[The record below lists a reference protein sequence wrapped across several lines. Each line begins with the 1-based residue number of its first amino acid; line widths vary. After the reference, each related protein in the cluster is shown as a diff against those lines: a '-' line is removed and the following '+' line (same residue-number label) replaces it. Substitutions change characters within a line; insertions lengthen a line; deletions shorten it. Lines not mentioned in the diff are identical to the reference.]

1 MSDWESD
8 YWYETETIYICLLQN
23 KSVLSLGFFSNK
35 MFIYAVGGSLLCQ
48 LLVVYCTPLQ
58 AIFQTEPLTLTD
70 LITLTLLCS
79 SVLIID
85 EIWKCIIR
93 CQYGPSL
100 RTWRRTLPRPHS
112 KELNV

>member
-1 MSDWESD
+1 M
-8 YWYETETIYICLLQN
+8 
-23 KSVLSLGFFSNK
+23 LSLGFFSNK

-48 LLVVYCTPLQ
+48 LLVIYCTPLQ
-58 AIFQTEPLTLTD
+58 AIFQTEPLTFID
-70 LITLTLLCS
+70 LITLMLLCS

-85 EIWKCIIR
+85 EIWKYITR
-93 CQYGPSL
+93 CQYEPSM